1 MMKQLFKKDK
11 EILINPKYYLLL
23 QDKWSKKMSRL
34 SADLSKQSMVFY
46 LILFI
51 VISAGICIYNVYN
64 GFSPKEKPERIGVIS
79 NPTSAVVTPPADLN
93 PKAEFENIS
102 GIGFYLDSL
111 KESKKGK
118 VIYDSIINFRP
129 GLLDSLDFITKY
141 YKNKF

>member
-1 MMKQLFKKDK
+1 MMRQLFKRDK
-11 EILINPKYYLLL
+11 EIRINPKFYLLI
-23 QDKWSKKMSRL
+23 QDKWSKKMSAL

-51 VISAGICIYNVYN
+51 VVSGGVCIYNVYS
-64 GFSPKEKPERIGVIS
+64 GFSSKEKPLRIGVIS
-79 NPTSAVVTPPADLN
+79 NLTSAVVTTPPDLN